1 VPSTV
6 AARALLLALV
16 AIACDGSREEAP
28 RPARLSEA
36 DYDAWRRPDALIA
49 ALGLRPGDTVADI
62 GAGRGV
68 LTGRLAAAVGAHG
81 RVVATDIDA
90 AALAE
95 LRRLPPSPGAAP
107 IEIRQVAADRP
118 GLEAGRYDLVLL
130 AEVDHYLADRAGYL
144 RLVAGALAERG
155 RIAVANR
162 LQHRAALLAAARQ
175 ADLVVV
181 ADHSAVLPG
190 QFLVLLAPATGARR

>member
-1 VPSTV
+1 MQSK
-6 AARALLLALV
+6 ARALLLALV

-28 RPARLSEA
+28 RPARLSGA

-62 GAGRGV
+62 GAGRGY

-81 RVVATDIDA
+81 RVVATDIDG

-95 LRRLPPSPGAAP
+95 LRRLPPAPGAAP

-118 GLEAGRYDLVLL
+118 GLEAG
-130 AEVDHYLADRAGYL
+130 
-144 RLVAGALAERG
+144 
-155 RIAVANR
+155 
-162 LQHRAALLAAARQ
+162 
-175 ADLVVV
+175 
-181 ADHSAVLPG
+181 
-190 QFLVLLAPATGARR
+190 